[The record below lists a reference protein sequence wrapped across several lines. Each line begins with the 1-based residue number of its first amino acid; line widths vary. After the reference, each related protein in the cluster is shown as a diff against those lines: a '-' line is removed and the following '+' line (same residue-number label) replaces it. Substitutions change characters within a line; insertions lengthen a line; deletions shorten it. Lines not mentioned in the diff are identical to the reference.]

1 MINVPLIAFGFQ
13 AALEALAFRGA
24 LALQVFEVDE
34 EFGGFRRYFWA
45 SSSTFSSRTINFL
58 ARRTSSS

>member
-1 MINVPLIAFGFQ
+1 MVNVPLIAFGFQ
-13 AALEALAFRGA
+13 AAFEALAFRGA

-34 EFGGFRRYFWA
+34 EFGGFRGYFWA